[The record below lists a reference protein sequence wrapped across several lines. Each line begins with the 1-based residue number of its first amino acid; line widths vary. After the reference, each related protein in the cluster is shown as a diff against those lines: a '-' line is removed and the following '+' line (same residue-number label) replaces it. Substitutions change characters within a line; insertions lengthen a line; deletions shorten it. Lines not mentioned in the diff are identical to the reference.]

1 MEFNILRFWN
11 LCKRDFFINLR
22 ADIIMLSIMGILGG
36 LFFITNHN
44 FSGLLFS
51 YMIAFLGF
59 RVFTE
64 YSRKL
69 SRSQI
74 LLLPVSN
81 LERFINV
88 FIRGFI
94 FYPICVV
101 IALLLGVFVIASFL
115 SILRTQFDFIN
126 IMNDSLSIFKDL
138 FHIIVKYYSVYIIF
152 FFGSI
157 FYKRYAGFKMGLL
170 MFGIAMFMGIIVGII
185 FLIMGFN
192 YGWNNG
198 FNNLSMPTY
207 IENIIDII
215 TLLFFIGLSY
225 LRLTEEQA

>member
-115 SILRTQFDFIN
+115 SILRMPINFGN
-126 IMNDSLSIFKDL
+126 IMNESLSIFKVLYD
-138 FHIIVKYYSVYIIF
+138 IMVKYYALFFIF

-157 FYKRYAGFKMGLL
+157 FYKKYAGFKIGLL
-170 MFGIAMFMGIIVGII
+170 MFG
-185 FLIMGFN
+185 
-192 YGWNNG
+192 
-198 FNNLSMPTY
+198 
-207 IENIIDII
+207 
-215 TLLFFIGLSY
+215 
-225 LRLTEEQA
+225 

>member
-36 LFFITNHN
+36 LFFITSHN

-59 RVFTE
+59 RVFIE
-64 YSRKL
+64 YSRKF

-81 LERFINV
+81 LERFISV

-101 IALLLGVFVIASFL
+101 FALLFGVFVIASLL
-115 SILRTQFDFIN
+115 SILRMPIDFGN
-126 IMNDSLSIFKDL
+126 LMNESSSIFKAL
-138 FHIIVKYYSVYIIF
+138 FDIMVKYYALFMII

-157 FYKRYAGFKMGLL
+157 FYKKYAVFKMGLL
-170 MFGIAMFMGIIVGII
+170 MSGIGTFMGIIMGII
-185 FLIMGFN
+185 FLIIGLN
-192 YGWNNG
+192 DGWNIG

-215 TLLFFIGLSY
+215 TVLFFIGLSY
-225 LRLTEEQA
+225 LRLTEEQV

>member
-22 ADIIMLSIMGILGG
+22 ADIVMLSIMGILGG

-51 YMIAFLGF
+51 FMLAFLGF

-81 LERFINV
+81 LERFISV

-101 IALLLGVFVIASFL
+101 IALLLGVFVITSLL
-115 SILRTQFDFIN
+115 SILRMPIDFSN
-126 IMNDSLSIFKDL
+126 IMNDSLSIFKAL
-138 FHIIVKYYSVYIIF
+138 FDVIVKYYAVFIIF

-170 MFGIAMFMGIIVGII
+170 LSGIAMFMGIIIGII
-185 FLIMGFN
+185 FMVIGLHN
-192 YGWNNG
+192 GWNIGMNG
-198 FNNLSMPTY
+198 FSFPDY
-207 IENIIDII
+207 IENLIDII
-215 TLLFFIGLSY
+215 TLLFFLGLSY